1 MYESQFFTHPR
12 YIYIL
17 KRLFINPNEAQ
28 VEVQLK
34 RKEVL
39 LPPRS
44 RVTLHSPVGCPF
56 SNQFLLEAIT
66 KVTVSDR
73 IHFLKILPSFY
84 TFFHIH
90 DFSVLLVLQCFDF
103 PTLASKE

>member
-44 RVTLHSPVGCPF
+44 RVTFCTAQLAVPS
-56 SNQFLLEAIT
+56 
-66 KVTVSDR
+66 VTN
-73 IHFLKILPSFY
+73 SF
-84 TFFHIH
+84 
-90 DFSVLLVLQCFDF
+90 
-103 PTLASKE
+103 